1 MKLLKFLSDLSLGRV
16 LILAGLVTGG
26 YYFTYFNDGASIE
39 QQIQAVEGLLSQELN
54 RRAQI
59 EKTIKKEEE
68 MRGNVLQLERNL
80 DVVKAKIPVEFKD
93 TDISINMNSA
103 ARASGLVIKELSISE
118 STQKGIQNPGSVKL
132 EDLIDEIKFKIVL
145 TGNFDSFINFLDL
158 ITRGEKILKARNF
171 TFEKAST
178 VSFDDDDV
186 IFRGEIVGFKQS
198 SLLSGAATTK
208 K

>member
-1 MKLLKFLSDLSLGRV
+1 MKLLKLLSDLSLGRV

-26 YYFTYFNDGASIE
+26 YYFAYFNDGSSIE
-39 QQIQAVEGLLSQELN
+39 QQIQSMESLLSQETN
-54 RRAQI
+54 RRVQI

-80 DVVKAKIPVEFKD
+80 EVVKSKIPAEFKD
-93 TDISINMNSA
+93 TDISIIMNNS
-103 ARASGLVIKELSISE
+103 ARASGLAIKELSISE
-118 STQKGIQNPGSVKL
+118 STQKGIQNPGSTKL

-145 TGNFDSFINFLDL
+145 TGSFESFINFLDL
-158 ITRGEKILKARNF
+158 ITRDEKILKARNF

-178 VSFDDDDV
+178 VSFDEDDV
-186 IFRGEIVGFKQS
+186 IFRGEIVGYKQS
-198 SLLSGAATTK
+198 ALLSGAATK